1 MNCIVIGAG
10 NAGRPVAR
18 ILNHVGNKV
27 RITDSK
33 NLEKFPE
40 KVQKTLLKMEEE
52 GVELQLG
59 SNTPDFNGMDSAY
72 VSPAIPK
79 KAPIMEGIASKIE
92 NKELKLISNEDVSC
106 IINDLIDIDTIG
118 ITGTVGKTST
128 SHAIYEI
135 FKNAGYKVWL
145 CSSRMGNLLSE
156 TIIDGIV
163 KGLPKENDIAVLEIP
178 HGTLGIMFKVHLK
191 VAVLTNIY
199 IDHLDEFD
207 NSMEKYVARKRLI
220 TCSSDV
226 LVAGAPCRKY
236 VEDLDDTV
244 FYCFN
249 ESKSASEST
258 NIREYNSNDTS
269 KKSESEHEKPE
280 HENPKCPVSGYY
292 KNGTLG
298 LKYNLKGVPHLS
310 SGESGELKTQ
320 FKPCGYYLE
329 NSVGAAAAALCYG
342 LDKKA
347 IEHGLSKFNGV
358 PGRMEYVGKYNGRD
372 VYIDPSH
379 VIEGFIKT
387 LSLFPERTL
396 VVLVENLD
404 TANSRDKQKLGEVIG
419 RYADVMIC
427 SAYNETMN
435 KLDRNAVQEIF
446 KGAKDSNALKIGVDD
461 LKTAGEVSIK
471 YSKPGDVIIHVGPGA
486 ITTYDSTK
494 FKMMSGIE
502 EGCKKYE

>member
-1 MNCIVIGAG
+1 MNCIIIGAG

-18 ILNHVGNKV
+18 ILNHIGNKV
-27 RITDSK
+27 RITDDK

-40 KVQKTLLKMEEE
+40 KVQETLLKMEKE

-59 SNTPDFNGMDSAY
+59 SNTPDFNGVDSVY

-79 KAPIMEGIASKIE
+79 KAPIMEEITSKIE
-92 NKELKLISNEDVSC
+92 NNEIKLVSNEDVSS

-163 KGLPKENDIAVLEIP
+163 RGLPKENDIAVLEIP

-236 VEDLDDTV
+236 VEDLNNTV

-249 ESKSASEST
+249 EPESASKSINVKGS
-258 NIREYNSNDTS
+258 NSDDTP
-269 KKSESEHEKPE
+269 KKSETLEY
-280 HENPKCPVSGYY
+280 ENSKCCVSGYY
-292 KNGTLG
+292 ENGTLG
-298 LKYNLKGVPHLS
+298 LKYNLKGVPNVS
-310 SGESGELKTQ
+310 CDKSGEIKTQ
-320 FKPCGYYLE
+320 FKPIGYYLE
-329 NSVGAAAAALCYG
+329 NSIGAATAALCYG
-342 LDKKA
+342 LDEKS
-347 IEHGLSKFNGV
+347 IEKGLSKFNGV
-358 PGRMEYVGKYNGRD
+358 PGRLEYVGDYKGRD

-379 VIEGFIKT
+379 VIEGFLKT
-387 LSLFPERTL
+387 LSLFQDRKL
-396 VVLVENLD
+396 IVLVENFD
-404 TANSRDKQKLGEVIG
+404 TANSRDKQKLGEVVA
-419 RYADVMIC
+419 RYANVMIC

-435 KLDRNAVQEIF
+435 KLDRNAIHETF
-446 KGAKDSNALKIGVDD
+446 KGVKDPNILKIGVDY
-461 LKTAGEVSIK
+461 LKTAGELSIK

-486 ITTYDSTK
+486 ITSYDSTK

>member
-40 KVQKTLLKMEEE
+40 KVQETLLKMEKE

-59 SNTPDFNGMDSAY
+59 SNTPDFSGVDSVY

-79 KAPIMEGIASKIE
+79 KAPIMEEITSKIE
-92 NKELKLISNEDVSC
+92 NKEIKLINNEDVSS

-163 KGLPKENDIAVLEIP
+163 RGLPKENDIAVLEIP

-220 TCSSDV
+220 TCSSDL

-236 VEDLDDTV
+236 IEDLNDTV

-249 ESKSASEST
+249 EPEFASGST
-258 NIREYNSNDTS
+258 NIKGSNSDDTF
-269 KKSESEHEKPE
+269 KKSETRKY
-280 HENPKCPVSGYY
+280 ENSKCRISGYY
-292 KNGTLG
+292 ENGTLG
-298 LKYNLKGVPHLS
+298 LKYNLKGVPHV
-310 SGESGELKTQ
+310 SGNESGELKTQ
-320 FKPCGYYLE
+320 FKPLGYYLE
-329 NSVGAAAAALCYG
+329 NSIGAATAALCYG
-342 LDKKA
+342 LDEKS
-347 IEHGLSKFNGV
+347 IEKGLSKFNGV
-358 PGRMEYVGKYNGRD
+358 PGRLEYVGNYKGRD

-379 VIEGFIKT
+379 VIEGFMKT
-387 LSLFPERTL
+387 LSLFPDRNL
-396 VVLVENLD
+396 IVLVENFD
-404 TANSRDKQKLGEVIG
+404 TANSRDKQKLGEVVA
-419 RYADVMIC
+419 RYANVIIC

-435 KLDRNAVQEIF
+435 KLDRNVIHETF
-446 KGAKDSNALKIGVDD
+446 KGVKDPNILKIGVDY
-461 LKTAGEVSIK
+461 LKTAGELSIK

-486 ITTYDSTK
+486 ITSYDSTK